1 MPRGRKKTFEQ
12 KLIEKLVICPHPN
25 SPSVELNAFW
35 GREMKILKSVLK
47 EFPNKDFWEKVTF
60 DTKFKS
66 LATVLGD
73 VGKIFIKR
81 KYSEFH
87 YKPKIIDMPK
97 IYEEKFGE
105 DLEIEKKKRS
115 VKDYFNE

>member
-12 KLIEKLVICPHPN
+12 KLIERLVVCPHPN
-25 SPSVELNAFW
+25 SPSAELNAFW

-47 EFPNKDFWEKVTF
+47 EFPDKEFWDKARFE
-60 DTKFKS
+60 TKFKS

-87 YKPKIIDMPK
+87 YKPRILDMPE
-97 IYEEKFGE
+97 IYDEKFGE
-105 DLEIEKKKRS
+105 DLHIEKTKKS
-115 VKDYFNE
+115 IKDHFNE